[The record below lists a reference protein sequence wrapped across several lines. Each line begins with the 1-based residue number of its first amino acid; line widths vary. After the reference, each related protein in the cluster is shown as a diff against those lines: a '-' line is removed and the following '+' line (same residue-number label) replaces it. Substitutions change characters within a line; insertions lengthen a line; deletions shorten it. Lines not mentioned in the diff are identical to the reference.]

1 MSRILNWGIIGLGN
15 IAYQFANSFYNTNN
29 SKLIAVA
36 SHSSSKL
43 DTFKNK
49 FNISDEYLYDDY
61 EQLMNNKNIDIVYIA
76 LPNIFHLEWVLKA
89 LDVKKNVL
97 VEKPAFID
105 FGKSK
110 LAFNHPN
117 FNQVFFGEGFMYRY
131 HPQLM
136 KVCKIIK
143 ENQVGK
149 IISMKSDFGTNLILK
164 KNLFGFLKKKLN
176 TKKRIFNKKLGG
188 GVIFDQGCYPLSM
201 SLLIASL
208 LKDIDYDNFE
218 IKNIKTDYE
227 IKNLDIESSIE
238 IIFDKKF
245 TSYISTSFKKNFG
258 NKTLIYGEDGE
269 IILENSWNCDQGQIE
284 VKGKNPNKYN
294 VEISKN
300 IYSLE
305 IENISN
311 DILNNRFEA
320 SFPGMNKKEIY
331 NNSKLLN
338 KWINE

>member
-1 MSRILNWGIIGLGN
+1 MLP
-15 IAYQFANSFYNTNN
+15 YQ
-29 SKLIAVA
+29 
-36 SHSSSKL
+36 
-43 DTFKNK
+43 
-49 FNISDEYLYDDY
+49 
-61 EQLMNNKNIDIVYIA
+61 
-76 LPNIFHLEWVLKA
+76 W
-89 LDVKKNVL
+89 
-97 VEKPAFID
+97 
-105 FGKSK
+105 
-110 LAFNHPN
+110 
-117 FNQVFFGEGFMYRY
+117 
-131 HPQLM
+131 
-136 KVCKIIK
+136 
-143 ENQVGK
+143 
-149 IISMKSDFGTNLILK
+149 
-164 KNLFGFLKKKLN
+164 LF
-176 TKKRIFNKKLGG
+176 
-188 GVIFDQGCYPLSM
+188 
-201 SLLIASL
+201 IASL
-208 LKDIDYDNFE
+208 LKNIDYDNFE
-218 IKNIKTDYE
+218 IKNIKTDNE